1 MDRLKGILLNGHMSY
16 TRWHAAQQFGVPL
29 RGRVLSIAL
38 FEALRQ
44 IRLSERHSD
53 MPRRLFLIENGA
65 DLLCQCID
73 AEGLLQEGY
82 FGIQNAVANHDIVCV
97 AALK

>member
-16 TRWHAAQQFGVPL
+16 MRWHAAQQFGVPL

-38 FEALRQ
+38 FERDDKFACRSA
-44 IRLSERHSD
+44 I
-53 MPRRLFLIENGA
+53 PLFLIENGA
-65 DLLCQCID
+65 DLLCQCVD